1 MAKMKKAQSGV
12 ESAMEAATAKR
23 NKKGP
28 ALREGQK
35 NRLDRIAG
43 SNPDRAIK
51 VGKRMLKRAEPMMK
65 NGGMKKAEDGK
76 KTAFGMLSVKA
87 GVDKNPNPTAAD
99 RIAGAKGLAKSGKK
113 VAKKMMKSGGTV
125 SMQLGSYDRQIGK
138 NYTGKA
144 TKAVGLT
151 KAKYGKSVGKCKS
164 GC

>member
-1 MAKMKKAQSGV
+1 MKKAQSGV

-51 VGKRMLKRAEPMMK
+51 VGKRMLKRAAPMMK
-65 NGGMKKAEDGK
+65 NGGTKKAENGK

-99 RIAGAKGLAKSGKK
+99 RIAGAK
-113 VAKKMMKSGGTV
+113 KKMKNGGGMLSAPKKDGL
-125 SMQLGSYDRQIGK
+125 SMELGSYDRQIGK

-151 KAKYGKSVGKCKS
+151 KAKYGKSIMKMGGKCKN